1 MTPQS
6 VVLVGCSASNFADS
20 AHGVVNI
27 EKAASHMLH
36 AQCVETGRM
45 PHIEPPTRPCDRV
58 AAMEANLC
66 RLTFEAFEEIAKLCR
81 YS

>member
-1 MTPQS
+1 MFSGWPCMA
-6 VVLVGCSASNFADS
+6 VVLAAEIAGE
-20 AHGVVNI
+20 HGVVNI

>member
-1 MTPQS
+1 MFSGWPCMA
-6 VVLVGCSASNFADS
+6 VVLAAGRVGE
-20 AHGVVNI
+20 HGVVNI

>member
-1 MTPQS
+1 MA
-6 VVLVGCSASNFADS
+6 VVLAAGIADE
-20 AHGVVNI
+20 HGVVNI

-36 AQCVETGRM
+36 AQCVGTGHM
-45 PHIEPPTRPCDRV
+45 PHIESPTRPCDRV

>member
-1 MTPQS
+1 MFSGWPCMA
-6 VVLVGCSASNFADS
+6 VVLAVGIAGE
-20 AHGVVNI
+20 HGVVHI